1 VPGTALRVARHRVA
15 ATTREG
21 ADMGIAHW
29 DDVEWHRRAKGEMD
43 AEWQRLGDSAGT
55 TGVGVNRVR
64 VAPGRLPTP
73 PHSHGAS
80 EELYYVLGGAGLAWQ
95 DEAVHAVRAGDC
107 VIHRPDEMEHTFVAG
122 PDGLDLLVFGTR
134 HSTELGWLPR
144 SRAVRIG
151 WPWVEGRTDDPW
163 EIEAQAPPLKVGEP
177 APRPANIVN
186 VDEVELERFPGGD
199 HGAAGDARALATGR
213 TRMGADRGRRHGR
226 ATALPL
232 RRGGGVRDPGGRGPA
247 SAVALAAGNARR
259 QRARRRGGAARSCDR
274 AAGRQAHRPL
284 LPGRRKRCDDADLRH
299 PQAQRYVLVSP
310 LQQDLL
316 ARLGRDRADR
326 SARVHGW

>member
-1 VPGTALRVARHRVA
+1 
-15 ATTREG
+15 
-21 ADMGIAHW
+21 MGLAHW
-29 DDVEWHRRAKGEMD
+29 DDVERHRLAKGEMD
-43 AEWQRLGDSAGT
+43 AEWQRLGDAAGT
-55 TGVGVNRVR
+55 VGVGVNRVR
-64 VAPGRLPTP
+64 VAAGRLPTP

-186 VDEVELERFPGGD
+186 VDEVELERFPGVTT
-199 HGAAGDARALATGR
+199 APLATHERSRLAGLAWER
-213 TRMGADRGRRHGR
+213 IEAGGTGAPPHCHSEEEEVFVILEGE
-226 ATALPL
+226 AQLQLWP
-232 RRGGGVRDPGGRGPA
+232 
-247 SAVALAAGNARR
+247 S
-259 QRARRRGGAARSCDR
+259 
-274 AAGRQAHRPL
+274 
-284 LPGRRKRCDDADLRH
+284 
-299 PQAQRYVLVSP
+299 PQATH
-310 LQQDLL
+310 
-316 ARLGRDRADR
+316 AG
-326 SARVHGW
+326 SAREDVAVRPGHVIARPAGSRIAHSFQAGASGVTMLIYGTRKPNDMCWYPRSSKIFWRGLGVIGRIEALEYMDGEPDS